1 MKFNVD
7 LASLY
12 GGGIYVIRNN
22 VNDKVYIG
30 RTKSFQNRA
39 IEHCNSMYSGKC
51 NYKFKEL
58 IGLYPNIEFSFE
70 VLERCLDIVKR
81 EEYYINK
88 FKAVENGLNI
98 LHNDEEFGE
107 IYRHSAKPKQKKEKK
122 QFRAYELNVD
132 DIQDFEMGYIRVKGK
147 FVHSPEEVSK
157 IKKEGFVLVEYES
170 DKPKRKI
177 TKGHP
182 DWRPADLGWIRQC
195 KAYRKI
201 NG

>member
-98 LHNDEEFGE
+98 LHNDEEFRK
-107 IYRHSAKPKQKKEKK
+107 IYRRSAKPKKREEK
-122 QFRAYELNVD
+122 AISVAE
-132 DIQDFEMGYIRVKGK
+132 
-147 FVHSPEEVSK
+147 
-157 IKKEGFVLVEYES
+157 
-170 DKPKRKI
+170 KPKSSPKVRK
-177 TKGHP
+177 GSRYWH
-182 DWRPADLGWIRQC
+182 PADLKWIRQSR
-195 KAYRKI
+195 AYKVI
-201 NG
+201 NGKKHDFLGNEL